1 MRAWILAASL
11 AASSVAAAQ
20 QKQVLP
26 EETRGSDPAPDTKLA
41 NDFLKRGRYEDAIRQ
56 AKLAL
61 GRDEKH
67 VPAMMVMA
75 KAYFYQ
81 KKFELAT
88 SIIDL
93 ARSIDG
99 NNAEAY
105 NVLGFIALTRDPAN
119 PDRISATAAFKK
131 ATELKDD
138 YGNAWNNLAAQ
149 YLFAKNYDGAV
160 AAAEKATESSP
171 NFAKAQLNLGSAYRG
186 KQRYAEAEKAY
197 KRALELDSNYADAY
211 FNLGIL
217 YLDAETMPS
226 TDVITKFNTSINYL
240 NRYKQVAGY
249 RLKPDDPA
257 DSYIA
262 EARKGIDNE
271 QRKLQRQQKAKQR
284 EQQKAAPAAAPAND
298 GKTGD
303 K

>member
-1 MRAWILAASL
+1 MRTLAILIAL
-11 AASSVAAAQ
+11 AGVAAAQ
-20 QKQVLP
+20 P
-26 EETRGSDPAPDTKLA
+26 SGGDPAPDTRTA
-41 NDFLKRGRYEDAIRQ
+41 NDYLKRGRFEDAIRQ
-56 AKLAL
+56 AKLSL
-61 GRDEKH
+61 GHDERY
-67 VPAMMVMA
+67 VPAMIVMA
-75 KAYFYQ
+75 KAYYYQ
-81 KKFELAT
+81 KKYELAS

-93 ARSIDG
+93 AKAIDA

-105 NVLGFIALTRDPAN
+105 NLLGFIALTRDPSN

-131 ATELKDD
+131 ATELNGD

-160 AAAEKATESSP
+160 AAAEKAAQLSP

-186 KQRYAEAEKAY
+186 KQRYADAERAY
-197 KRALELDSNYADAY
+197 KRALELDANYSDAY

-217 YLDAETMPS
+217 YLDAEQMPS
-226 TDVITKFNTSINYL
+226 TDAITKFNTAINYL

-249 RLKPDDPA
+249 KLTKDDPA

-271 QRKLQRQQKAKQR
+271 NRRIQRQQKTQQR
-284 EQQKAAPAAAPAND
+284 NQQKPAPPS
-298 GKTGD
+298 GRTGD